1 MRWTA
6 LVLTAVFSCAGAQEA
21 QRTADYMNCLAKK
34 VPDLD
39 DGISDAGTIAR
50 GLRSACLVEFNAM
63 VNELSKTMTI
73 GQLRTLDERAAELQT
88 ESAIRAVLTARVAQ
102 RKAVAAPMQK

>member
-1 MRWTA
+1 MRWIVLA
-6 LVLTAVFSCAGAQEA
+6 LAAMCSCVSAQET
-21 QRTADYMNCLAKK
+21 QRTADYMNCLARK

-39 DGISDAGTIAR
+39 DGISDAATIAR

-63 VNELSKTMTI
+63 TNELSKTMTI

-88 ESAIRAVLTARVAQ
+88 EFTIRAVLKARVAQ
-102 RKAVAAPMQK
+102 RKTAGAEGPK